1 MWRAPVIVTAP
12 AAEPLSLADA
22 KAHLRVDGEDEDG
35 LIGAQIEAAR
45 AYVEA
50 MTGVC
55 LVERT
60 LTLRA
65 DSWTDLAAPPVAP
78 LTAVASI
85 TYTDAAGDEQ
95 TLSTDVYALRLEGLD
110 PGIVLKFGQVWP
122 AIQQGSHIEIEVTA
136 GYGEA
141 TDVPQAVVQA
151 LKLVVADFY
160 TFRESAQIGSVAG
173 RIPTSATV
181 DALLANYRKHLV

>member
-1 MWRAPVIVTAP
+1 MWRAPVVATAP
-12 AAEPLSLADA
+12 AAEPFALADA
-22 KAHLRVDGEDEDG
+22 KAHLRVEGTEEDD

-65 DSWTDLAAPPVAP
+65 DNWTDLAAFPVAP
-78 LTAVASI
+78 VTAVASI
-85 TYTDAAGDEQ
+85 TYTDTEGTPQ
-95 TLSTDVYALRLEGLD
+95 TLSTDIYALRLEGLD
-110 PGIVLKFGQVWP
+110 PGAVLKNAQSWP
-122 AIQQGSHIEIEVTA
+122 TIQPGTQIEIEVTA
-136 GYGEA
+136 GYGQA